1 MFFAFFRYSGSI
13 VKGRISY
20 NHENLLKMHQAYR
33 LCCQIHGENA
43 LAKTGIPCYKT
54 KKWGGS
60 AMGEGISDYTKFSV
74 DLRRHMWM
82 AGVETEL
89 RRLIWQIAVMG
100 KYISAK
106 IHESNR
112 KLAGFKNIF
121 GEEQLA
127 LDKSADEILKSQLQ
141 FSGFVREYASEERD
155 AVMQIGKGDEKYFIT
170 ADPLDGSSLVDTN
183 LAIGTIIG
191 IHKESMF
198 AEGRNT
204 LVAAMYIT
212 YGPLI
217 TMVYSAGKGTHEF
230 VLNKEGEYVLS
241 EENITL
247 KERGDIYSLGG
258 LRREWTPEHLKYIE
272 FLDHEGY
279 KLRYS
284 GGFVPDI
291 NQVLIKRGGIFTYPA
306 LQKSPRGKLR
316 LLYELQPMAFIIE
329 QAGGKAT
336 DGTKDILS
344 IKVEE
349 LNQRSPIYIGSRFEV
364 EKAREFL
371 TGG

>member
-1 MFFAFFRYSGSI
+1 
-13 VKGRISY
+13 
-20 NHENLLKMHQAYR
+20 
-33 LCCQIHGENA
+33 
-43 LAKTGIPCYKT
+43 
-54 KKWGGS
+54 
-60 AMGEGISDYTKFSV
+60 MGEGISDYTKFCV
-74 DLRRHMWM
+74 DLRRHMWI

-89 RRLIWQIAVMG
+89 RRLIWQIAVTG

-127 LDKSADEILKSQLQ
+127 LDKSSDAILKNQLQ
-141 FSGFVREYASEERD
+141 FSGFVREYASEEQD
-155 AVMQIGKGDEKYFIT
+155 QIVQIGKGGEKYFVT

-191 IHKESMF
+191 IHNGAMYGK
-198 AEGRNT
+198 GRDT
-204 LVAAMYIT
+204 MVAALYIT

-230 VLNKEGEYVLS
+230 VLNREGEYVLS
-241 EENITL
+241 QENVRL
-247 KERGDIYSLGG
+247 KEKGDIYSLGG
-258 LRREWTPEHLKYIE
+258 LRKDWTPEHLRFVEYLE
-272 FLDHEGY
+272 AAGY

-291 NQVLIKRGGIFTYPA
+291 NQVLIKNGGVFTYPA
-306 LQKSPRGKLR
+306 LKKSPQGKLR
-316 LLYELQPMAFIIE
+316 LLFELLPMAFLME

-336 DGTKDILS
+336 DGKELILDIPVAD
-344 IKVEE
+344 IG
-349 LNQRSPIYIGSRFEV
+349 QRSPIYIGSRFEV
-364 EKAREFL
+364 EKAKEFL
-371 TGG
+371 EEVRP

>member
-1 MFFAFFRYSGSI
+1 
-13 VKGRISY
+13 
-20 NHENLLKMHQAYR
+20 
-33 LCCQIHGENA
+33 
-43 LAKTGIPCYKT
+43 
-54 KKWGGS
+54 
-60 AMGEGISDYTKFSV
+60 MGEGISDYTKFSV
-74 DLRRHMWM
+74 DLRRHMWK
-82 AGVETEL
+82 AGVEMEL

-112 KLAGFKNIF
+112 KLAGFKNIYD
-121 GEEQLA
+121 EEQMA
-127 LDKSADEILKSQLQ
+127 LDRSADEILKNQLQ
-141 FSGFVREYASEERD
+141 YSGFVREYASEERD
-155 AVMQIGKGDEKYFIT
+155 AVMQIGQGNEKYFIT
-170 ADPLDGSSLVDTN
+170 ADPLDGSSLVETN

-191 IHKESMF
+191 IHKESIF

-230 VLNKEGEYVLS
+230 VLNREGEYALS
-241 EENITL
+241 EENIKL
-247 KERGDIYSLGG
+247 RERGDIYSLGG
-258 LRREWTPEHLKYIE
+258 LRRDWTPEHLQYIE
-272 FLDHEGY
+272 YLEKEGY

-306 LQKSPRGKLR
+306 LKKSPKGKLR
-316 LLYELQPMAFIIE
+316 LLFELQPMAFIIE

-336 DGTKDILS
+336 NGQEDILS

-349 LNQRSPIYIGSRFEV
+349 LNQRCPIYIGSRFEV
-364 EKAREFL
+364 EKAKSFL
-371 TGG
+371 VRG

>member
-1 MFFAFFRYSGSI
+1 M
-13 VKGRISY
+13 
-20 NHENLLKMHQAYR
+20 
-33 LCCQIHGENA
+33 
-43 LAKTGIPCYKT
+43 
-54 KKWGGS
+54 
-60 AMGEGISDYTKFSV
+60 
-74 DLRRHMWM
+74 
-82 AGVETEL
+82 EL

-112 KLAGFKNIF
+112 KLAGFKNIYD
-121 GEEQLA
+121 EEQLT
-127 LDKSADEILKSQLQ
+127 LDRSADEILKNQLEY
-141 FSGFVREYASEERD
+141 SGFVREYASEERD
-155 AVMQIGKGDEKYFIT
+155 SVIKIGKGDEKYFIT

-191 IHKESMF
+191 IHKETIL
-198 AEGRNT
+198 AEGKKT
-204 LVAAMYIT
+204 LVAAVYIT

-230 VLNKEGEYVLS
+230 VLNREGEYVLS

-258 LRREWTPEHLKYIE
+258 LRKEWTPAHLKYIE
-272 FLDHEGY
+272 YLEKEGY

-306 LQKSPRGKLR
+306 LKKSPNGKLR
-316 LLYELQPMAFIIE
+316 LLFELQPMAFIIE
-329 QAGGKAT
+329 QAGGMAT
-336 DGTKDILS
+336 DGNQDILS
-344 IKVEE
+344 IKAEE
-349 LNQRSPIYIGSRFEV
+349 LDQRRPIYIGSRFEV
-364 EKAREFL
+364 EKAKEFL
-371 TGG
+371 ANG

>member
-1 MFFAFFRYSGSI
+1 
-13 VKGRISY
+13 
-20 NHENLLKMHQAYR
+20 
-33 LCCQIHGENA
+33 
-43 LAKTGIPCYKT
+43 
-54 KKWGGS
+54 
-60 AMGEGISDYTKFSV
+60 MGEGISDYTKFCV

-89 RRLIWQIAVMG
+89 RRLIWQIAVTG

-127 LDKSADEILKSQLQ
+127 LDKSSDAILKNQLQ
-141 FSGFVREYASEERD
+141 FSGFVREYASEEQD
-155 AVMQIGKGDEKYFIT
+155 QIVQIGKGAEKYFVT

-191 IHKESMF
+191 IHNGAMYGK
-198 AEGRNT
+198 GRDT
-204 LVAAMYIT
+204 MVAALYIT

-230 VLNKEGEYVLS
+230 VLNREGEYVLS
-241 EENITL
+241 EENIRL
-247 KERGDIYSLGG
+247 NEKGGIYSLGG
-258 LRREWTPEHLKYIE
+258 LRRDWPPEHLRFVEYLE
-272 FLDHEGY
+272 AEGY

-291 NQVLIKRGGIFTYPA
+291 NQVLIKNGGIFTYPA
-306 LQKSPRGKLR
+306 LKKSPHGKLR
-316 LLYELQPMAFIIE
+316 LMFELLPMAFLIE

-336 DGTKDILS
+336 DGKQLILDIP
-344 IKVEE
+344 VEDIG
-349 LNQRSPIYIGSRFEV
+349 QRSPIYIGSRFEV

-371 TGG
+371 EEVQP